1 MCFLVALSIT
11 KNRALEKKI
20 TYTSKIEFSK
30 LNLSRTLMK
39 TKGKRNLKGKQNCIY
54 LLYFAMQNDWFF
66 TAYTYNT
73 CLLAIWPRCK
83 FEIRAALK
91 KSEADWLRG
100 YLLLNCIEM
109 ITFPEF
115 LIFSSPTK
123 ECFNNMKG
131 LEFLSFSSYPLFS
144 MPLTK

>member
-20 TYTSKIEFSK
+20 TYMAKIEFSK

-54 LLYFAMQNDWFF
+54 LLCHAERLVF

-73 CLLAIWPRCK
+73 CLLAIWPLCK
-83 FEIRAALK
+83 FEIRTALK
-91 KSEADWLRG
+91 KSETDWLRG

-109 ITFPEF
+109 ITFAEF

-123 ECFNNMKG
+123 EFFSNMKG